1 MRKLVIVGCLL
12 FVAVAAWRIGER
24 LSPDAIGMAIGV
36 LFGILA
42 GIPTALLVLA
52 SSRRRGEADEE
63 PRMGGRQRGALA
75 YGYEHPMLPQQ
86 SPVIILAGNGAP
98 MQMMPQQEQ
107 DGHKRQPSHA
117 LPGPTLEPMQRQWES
132 RIIGGSDESWE

>member
-52 SSRRRGEADEE
+52 SSRRRSEMDEE
-63 PRMGGRQRGALA
+63 PRVAGRPRGALA
-75 YGYEHPMLPQQ
+75 YGYEQAMLPQQ
-86 SPVIILAGNGAP
+86 PPVIILAGNGAP
-98 MQMMPQQEQ
+98 MQMLPQQGQ
-107 DGHKRQPSHA
+107 DGHKRNAHHA
-117 LPGPTLEPMQRQWES
+117 LPGPALEPIERQWES
-132 RIIGGSDESWE
+132 RIIGGSDESW